1 MKIIHMADS
10 HLGFSSY
17 SRLDQHGQNRIEEMV
32 YTGFDQA
39 IDKIIRL
46 RPDAVVH
53 AGDVFHHVRPKIKPL
68 FIFKTGLDR
77 LNDAGIPVV
86 VISGNHD
93 APKSY
98 SLTSPFRLFE
108 RMDEVHIAQRY
119 KYERFELGDCS
130 FHCIPFCLE
139 PGDYVEEFRKIEHS
153 NSNGDVLV
161 MHGLVESL
169 KNRRMRS
176 VGEHE
181 LSDSLLKRDFNYI
194 ALGHFHGQSR
204 IAENA
209 WYSGSVEYFNFGE
222 AQDQKGMLLVDLERG
237 DVKPVEV
244 RQRCMIDHPAVDCTG
259 LSSEEIAEQ
268 LMDLCDSDLVKDKMV
283 RIILKNVN
291 RAAYRSIDPLR
302 INRLGASA
310 LYLKIRAEFADE
322 QERIERPVDRQR
334 LDVEFARFMED
345 EAVKDR
351 IPRTIKD
358 EVIDYGSKLMKR
370 AVLSRSAEVLDA
382 SK

>member
-1 MKIIHMADS
+1 LKIIHMADS

-32 YTGFDQA
+32 YAGFDQA
-39 IDKIIRL
+39 IDRIIQL

-68 FIFKTGLDR
+68 FVFKTGLDR
-77 LNDAGIPVV
+77 LIDAGIPII

-98 SLTSPFRLFE
+98 NLTSPFRLFE
-108 RMDEVHIAQRY
+108 RVKDVHIAQRY
-119 KYERFELGDCS
+119 RYERFEVGDHN

-139 PGDYVEEFRKIEHS
+139 PGDYVDEFHKIERS
-153 NSNGDVLV
+153 NSNNDVLI

-169 KNRRMRS
+169 KNRKMRS

-181 LSDSLLKRDFNYI
+181 LNDSLLKRDFAYI
-194 ALGHFHGQSR
+194 ALGHFHGQSQ

-222 AQDQKGMLLVDLERG
+222 ANDRKGMLQVDLERG
-237 DVKPVEV
+237 VAKPVEV
-244 RQRCMIDHPAVDCTG
+244 RPKYMIDHPAVDCAG

-268 LMDLCDSDLVKDKMV
+268 LMDLCDRDEVKDKMV
-283 RIILKNVN
+283 RVILKNVN
-291 RAAYRSIDPLR
+291 RAAYRSIDPGR
-302 INRLGASA
+302 ITRLGAPT
-310 LYLKIRAEFADE
+310 LYLKIRAEFADD
-322 QERIERPVDRQR
+322 QERFERPVDRLR
-334 LDVEFARFMED
+334 LHEEFARFMED
-345 EAVKDR
+345 EAAEDR
-351 IPRTIKD
+351 IPRAIKD
-358 EVIDYGSKLMKR
+358 EVMDYGSKLMKR
-370 AVLSRSAEVLDA
+370 AVLSRNTEALDA
-382 SK
+382 SQ